1 MIRRLAFVMLASCG
15 LEIEQPEPSATSHVI
30 RFEVPTPSVKPI
42 DVLFVLDESPA
53 MTAEHARVVASMAG
67 FAQAFEAKLAGQDL
81 NVGVITTDPSDHGRL
96 VGGEFL
102 HERSTIAAIERD
114 FDGALADRLIALA
127 DHEHGEPAPNI
138 VLDAIVQAIDPA
150 TNPGFRRDD
159 ATLFLVVIT
168 NRDDQSL
175 GAIADYQSLAI
186 AANLRSSLVLVD
198 RYPSPRL
205 DAFSALYGSFP
216 EEGSFLDVTDVGF
229 DRYDVG
235 AELVGITL
243 LGPHWRGNRCL
254 DRSPATPHDCTISDV
269 TNGIET
275 GQLAECATDRLPCW
289 RFESAPQLCGGDP
302 GLVIRVDRGVFPP
315 PNTWIRGQCVSET
328 PSN

>member
-1 MIRRLAFVMLASCG
+1 MIRGLALVLLASCG
-15 LEIEQPEPSATSHVI
+15 LEVEHPEPSATSHVI

-53 MTAEHARVVASMAG
+53 MAAEHARMVASMAG
-67 FAQAFEAKLAGQDL
+67 FSQAFEAKLAGQDL
-81 NVGVITTDPSDHGRL
+81 NLGVITTDPSDHGEL
-96 VGGEFL
+96 VGGGFL

-114 FDGALADRLIALA
+114 FDGALADRLTTLA
-127 DHEHGEPAPNI
+127 DHEQVETAPNM
-138 VLDAIVQAIDPA
+138 VLDAIVQAIDPM
-150 TNPGFRRDD
+150 TNPGFRRDG
-159 ATLFLVVIT
+159 ATLLLVVIT

-175 GAIADYQSLAI
+175 GAIADYQPLAI
-186 AANLRSSLVLVD
+186 AANRRSSLVLVD

-216 EEGSFLDVTDVGF
+216 EVGSFLDVTDVGF

-235 AELVGITL
+235 AELAAITL
-243 LGPHWRGNRCL
+243 LGPRWRGTPCL
-254 DRSPATPHDCTISDV
+254 DRSAATPHDCTISDI

-275 GQLAECATDRLPCW
+275 AELLECANDSLPCW
-289 RFESAPQLCGGDP
+289 RFESAPQQCSGDP
-302 GLVIRVDRGVFPP
+302 GLIVRVDRAVFPP